1 MFSKLALFAVATMA
15 VFVAAGEI
23 EESCNTGKVQCS
35 YQLHRQLPRVLRH
48 PGFTQILALVGVN
61 AQGFTG
67 QAGLTCSPITV
78 IGASSGSQCTTQPVC
93 CENNN
98 FNGVA
103 ALGCTPINLGA

>member
-1 MFSKLALFAVATMA
+1 MLFVSFQPLLSQSIPCT
-15 VFVAAGEI
+15 
-23 EESCNTGKVQCS
+23 K
-35 YQLHRQLPRVLRH
+35 YQLINPIGNSLVSSDT

-78 IGASSGSQCTTQPVC
+78 IGAGSGSQCSTQPVC

-98 FNGVA
+98 FS
-103 ALGCTPINLGA
+103 TF